1 MDGFGLRVM
10 TAHATEIAA
19 TPEPLAYARAA
30 LILWVNQAGTAQGGL
45 PGVSVALVAALL
57 AWVNDDAATP
67 PRLDSMESTDPGFGA
82 LVMNCQLALHV
93 LAERQMP
100 CREGECLP
108 LMSHNN
114 LLLGRLAFVCLELER
129 LASVGAATAAL
140 SLAAFE
146 GNTAVFEDA
155 CRWEAASR
163 FDAAAAAAIASW
175 TRADIRWT
183 PRRMQDP
190 LDLRCAATAL
200 GALLRALQALES
212 HLRPSYQLHHT
223 GDCF

>member
-1 MDGFGLRVM
+1 MHAAHVCAVGASAVADVGGGRHTDCYTFVPGALRRH
-10 TAHATEIAA
+10 ACSGHATEIAA

-57 AWVNDDAATP
+57 AWVNDDDATP

-82 LVMNCQLALHV
+82 LVVNCQLALHV

-114 LLLGRLAFVCLELER
+114 LLLGRLAHIHGVLCCEPCF
-129 LASVGAATAAL
+129 G
-140 SLAAFE
+140 
-146 GNTAVFEDA
+146 
-155 CRWEAASR
+155 
-163 FDAAAAAAIASW
+163 
-175 TRADIRWT
+175 
-183 PRRMQDP
+183 QD
-190 LDLRCAATAL
+190 CAY
-200 GALLRALQALES
+200 
-212 HLRPSYQLHHT
+212 P
-223 GDCF
+223 